1 MCFLTLF
8 SFHRKE
14 LSETETLIR
23 QQQNLYQAARNDRTG
38 LNKSLTEAHDEIS
51 DLKGKLRVLQHQFD
65 QLKEEMVTKETAI
78 LKATHEN
85 QKTIKEKEELNAEG
99 NLSIKVIVQRGE
111 YIIMVGFLI
120 YFLYIRRR

>member
-1 MCFLTLF
+1 M
-8 SFHRKE
+8 
-14 LSETETLIR
+14 IR

-38 LNKSLTEAHDEIS
+38 LNKSLTEAQDEIS

-99 NLSIKVIVQRGE
+99 KMSIKVIVQRGE
-111 YIIMVGFLI
+111 YIIMAGFLI
-120 YFLYIRRR
+120 YFFVHKKKVVVNCKYYGLLT